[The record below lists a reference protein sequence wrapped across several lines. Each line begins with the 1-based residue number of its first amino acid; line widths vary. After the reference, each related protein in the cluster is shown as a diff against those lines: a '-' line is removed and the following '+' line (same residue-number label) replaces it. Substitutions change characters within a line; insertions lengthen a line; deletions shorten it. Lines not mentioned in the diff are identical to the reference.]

1 MAIPRMLLDWDSSLL
16 LATDKFNAVPLD
28 YIRTDVA
35 HMWSNLFSKYVDRWF
50 PQSPVFKGGPTTEE
64 EAEGAAG
71 ESADPARNRSP
82 EDWSDHLWLASETP
96 ARQAAMS
103 FEDSVAARHKII
115 QERVAVI
122 AKFQEADSSE
132 GLLAGL

>member
-16 LATDKFNAVPLD
+16 LATDKFNAIPLD

-50 PQSPVFKGGPTTEE
+50 PQSRVFRGEPTSEG
-64 EAEGAAG
+64 EAEGTPN
-71 ESADPARNRSP
+71 ECDDPARNRSP

-96 ARQAAMS
+96 ARQAVMT
-103 FEDSVAARHKII
+103 FEDSVAMRHKIV
-115 QERVAVI
+115 QERVAIV
-122 AKFQEADSSE
+122 AKFEEADSRE